1 MKFLKEIQKLLSD
14 PSIRC
19 RSDLFNI
26 YRLPFRFVIPHM
38 LISARSDMD
47 PEFLK
52 LCPSAKVGLTF
63 RGPETAH
70 IYRQPMIT
78 YTLRVKQIRT
88 GMRVGTSM
96 KCYKER
102 EIIIMPYTPPAPPLR
117 IEHFPRD
124 YKSCSTKIIKQ
135 HRWSRPLGTLEI
147 SAAEP
152 SPLNVLTMA
161 PKSSTFVV
169 MMIIFKP
176 RLDICPWN
184 WKFAVKY
191 HLRSRT
197 FCSTRKL
204 DRVPTRS
211 TVRLDQ
217 SLTMHDVN
225 SAPEVREYGT
235 LRWRREN
242 HLILERSDLSK
253 NDNLCLWTT
262 TLILPVNAS
271 KSLLPTFLNPLSA
284 RQYALV
290 LRLSIEGLYH
300 EALELVLPL
309 QVIYYPAEGVLVG
322 LEEEGSTNE
331 EGVFSGVQISDQFT
345 PLSTGPGPSLLRV
358 RNISPP
364 PYDFC

>member
-1 MKFLKEIQKLLSD
+1 LKEIQKLFSD
-14 PSIRC
+14 PSTRC
-19 RSDLFNI
+19 RSDLFQI
-26 YRLPFRFVIPHM
+26 YDLPFRFVIPHM

-70 IYRQPMIT
+70 TYRQPMIT

-88 GMRVGTSM
+88 RVRVGPSM

-102 EIIIMPYTPPAPPLR
+102 EIIIMPYTPPAPPLG

-124 YKSCSTKIIKQ
+124 YKSCSTKIIKK
-135 HRWSRPLGTLEI
+135 HRWSRPLGILEI

-152 SPLNVLTMA
+152 SPLNVLTTA
-161 PKSSTFVV
+161 PKSSTFVAIA
-169 MMIIFKP
+169 IIFKP
-176 RLDICPWN
+176 RLEICLWN
-184 WKFAVKY
+184 WNCAVKY

-211 TVRLDQ
+211 TVKLDQ

-225 SAPEVREYGT
+225 NTPEVREYGT

-242 HLILERSDLSK
+242 HIISERSDLSN
-253 NDNLCLWTT
+253 NDNLPPWTT
-262 TLILPVNAS
+262 TLILLVNAS
-271 KSLLPTFLNPLSA
+271 KSLLLTFLNLLSA
-284 RQYALV
+284 
-290 LRLSIEGLYH
+290 
-300 EALELVLPL
+300 
-309 QVIYYPAEGVLVG
+309 
-322 LEEEGSTNE
+322 
-331 EGVFSGVQISDQFT
+331 
-345 PLSTGPGPSLLRV
+345 
-358 RNISPP
+358 
-364 PYDFC
+364 C